1 MLRKLSLIALLILF
15 STGFIFGQAEK
26 PKEADQILKTALN
39 EAKVSHKNVFLIFH
53 ATWCPWC
60 KRLDKVLETPEV
72 KKIMDENYVI
82 THLDVMERK
91 EKVAEFEN
99 PGGKEIMK
107 KLGGENAGLPFY
119 AFLNSKGEKIAD
131 SNVMPDNSNLGFPGS
146 NEELEAFKSILKK
159 SAKNI
164 SDADYS
170 VIVETIKK
178 NLPPP
183 KKS

>member
-1 MLRKLSLIALLILF
+1 M
-15 STGFIFGQAEK
+15 FGQAEK
-26 PKEADQILKTALN
+26 PKQAEQILKSALS
-39 EAKVSHKNVFLIFH
+39 EAKASNKNVFLIFH

-72 KKIMDENYVI
+72 KKIMDANYVI
-82 THLDVMERK
+82 THLDVLERK
-91 EKVAEFEN
+91 EKIAEFEN

-107 KLGGENAGLPFY
+107 KLGGENSGLPFY
-119 AFLNSKGEKIAD
+119 AFLNEKGDKIAN
-131 SNVMPDNSNLGFPGS
+131 SNVMPQDSNLGFPGS
-146 NEELEAFKSILKK
+146 DEELEAFKSLLKK
-159 SAKNI
+159 TSKNI

-170 VIVETIKK
+170 IIVETIKK